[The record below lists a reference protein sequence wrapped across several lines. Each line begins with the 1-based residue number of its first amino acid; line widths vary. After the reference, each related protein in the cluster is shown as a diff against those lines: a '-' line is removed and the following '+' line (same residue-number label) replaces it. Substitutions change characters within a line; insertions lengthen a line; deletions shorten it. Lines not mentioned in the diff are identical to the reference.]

1 MISTHMENR
10 RYIKLRI
17 LSYSVIAYM
26 MLAFGWWSV
35 LLFTKNQDAFE
46 AKKEQMV
53 LVKIAR
59 GEISQAAQIENNP
72 DFLELRRAYRQQER
86 MISGEV
92 VVFILILAIGL
103 WLIHNGYNKEIR
115 SAEQRRNFLLSI
127 THELKS
133 PIASIRLVMD
143 TIRKRQL
150 KPEQKNLLIDNGL
163 VEVERLHQLVNNL
176 LLSAR
181 LESAYQPNR
190 EMVNL
195 PALLEELQDMIQTK
209 HSNLRMKTLIGENI
223 PFFMGDKMGISSVI
237 LNLYENAIKYSND
250 PAQIT
255 TRLKKVKDHIHL
267 EIADQGIGIS
277 EKDKKKV
284 FDKFYRVGNEDTRK
298 TKGTGLG
305 LYIVKQIVE
314 AHHGTIRIKNNDP
327 QGTVFIIN
335 LPATSKVISND
346 TALET
351 KPVPSS

>member
-1 MISTHMENR
+1 MNNR
-10 RYIKLRI
+10 HYFQLRI

-26 MLAFGWWSV
+26 MMAFGWWSI

-53 LVKIAR
+53 LVKVAR
-59 GEISQAAQIENNP
+59 GEISQPAQIEA
-72 DFLELRRAYRQQER
+72 DLDYLALKQAYQKQER
-86 MISGEV
+86 MITGEV
-92 VVFILILAIGL
+92 IVFVVILAVGL

-150 KPEQKNLLIDNGL
+150 KPEQKELLVHNGL

-181 LESAYQPNR
+181 LESAYEPNR

-195 PALLEELQDMIQTK
+195 PALIEELQDLIQAK
-209 HSNLRMKTLIGENI
+209 HNDACMKTIISEQI
-223 PFFMGDKMGISSVI
+223 PFLMGDRMGMSSVI
-237 LNLYENAIKYSND
+237 LNLYENAIKYSNG
-250 PAQIT
+250 PARIT
-255 TRLKKVKDHIHL
+255 TYLKMVKDQISL
-267 EIADQGIGIS
+267 KITDEGIGIND
-277 EKDKKKV
+277 KDKKRV
-284 FDKFYRVGNEDTRK
+284 FDKFYRVGNEDTRR

-314 AHHGTIRIKNNDP
+314 AHNGTIRIQNNDP
-327 QGTVFIIN
+327 QGSIFSIL
-335 LPATSKVISND
+335 LPASSKVISND

-351 KPVPSS
+351 DAMPT

>member
-1 MISTHMENR
+1 MKNR
-10 RYIKLRI
+10 QYLQLRI
-17 LSYSVIAYM
+17 LSYGVIAYM

-35 LLFTKNQDAFE
+35 LLFTKNQDAFV
-46 AKKEQMV
+46 AKREQMV

-59 GEISQAAQIENNP
+59 GEISQPAQIEADP
-72 DFLELRRAYRQQER
+72 DYLELKRAYQQQER
-86 MISGEV
+86 MITGEV
-92 VVFILILAIGL
+92 IVFVAILAVGL

-143 TIRKRQL
+143 TIRKRNH
-150 KPEQKNLLIDNGL
+150 KPEQKKLLVDNGL

-195 PALLEELQDMIQTK
+195 PALIEELQDIILAK
-209 HSNLRMKTLIGENI
+209 SNKARMKTVVGENI
-223 PFFMGDKMGISSVI
+223 PFLMGDRMGISSVI
-237 LNLYENAIKYSND
+237 LNLYENAIKYSSGA
-250 PAQIT
+250 PRIT
-255 TRLKKVKDHIHL
+255 TRLKTVKDNILL
-267 EIADQGIGIS
+267 EIADEGIGIS
-277 EKDKKKV
+277 DKDKKQV
-284 FDKFYRVGNEDTRK
+284 FEKFYRVGNEDTRR

-314 AHHGTIRIKNNDP
+314 AHNGTIRIKNNDP
-327 QGTVFIIN
+327 GGTVFIIT

-346 TALET
+346 TTVET
-351 KPVPSS
+351 DPVAS

>member
-1 MISTHMENR
+1 MKNR
-10 RYIKLRI
+10 RYLQLRI
-17 LSYSVIAYM
+17 LSYGVIAYM

-46 AKKEQMV
+46 AKKEQMI

-59 GEISQAAQIENNP
+59 GEISQVTQIEADPNY
-72 DFLELRRAYRQQER
+72 LELKRSYQKQER
-86 MISGEV
+86 MITGEV
-92 VVFILILAIGL
+92 IVFVVILAVGL

-115 SAEQRRNFLLSI
+115 SAEARRNFLLSI

-143 TIRKRQL
+143 TIRKRELAPTQKQL
-150 KPEQKNLLIDNGL
+150 LVDNGL

-181 LESAYQPNR
+181 LESAYKPNR

-195 PALLEELQDMIQTK
+195 PALIEELMDIIQAKDSTVQ
-209 HSNLRMKTLIGENI
+209 MKTIIAENI
-223 PFFMGDKMGISSVI
+223 PFFMGDRMGISSVL
-237 LNLYENAIKYSND
+237 LNLYENAIKYSNG

-255 TRLKKVKDHIHL
+255 TQLKTKKDTIIL
-267 EIADQGIGIS
+267 EVADQGIGIS
-277 EKDKKKV
+277 ERDKKLV
-284 FDKFYRVGNEDTRK
+284 FDKFYRVGNEDTRR

-314 AHHGTIRIKNNDP
+314 AHNGIIRIKNNDP
-327 QGTVFIIN
+327 KGTVFSIT

-346 TALET
+346 TSVESDVIA
-351 KPVPSS
+351 S